1 MIRHLQRI
9 CTITAVLIFT
19 AQGLSAEVCIGN
31 HTFSTRFYSEQ
42 YYENDDSRLN
52 PDNVFDAAEGFT
64 GKERLT
70 SGYHWTGKTLSFTM
84 NDFMSLT
91 PAEDPDFTNCIGEL
105 YGSVCLGNVFIDIG
119 KKRINQSLSYFKSP
133 INFVLSGYDQ
143 YDLQFS
149 EGCIMA
155 NVEAF
160 TDFGFIGFSFMP
172 ECDFNSDMERYVSS
186 SQDLQFLL
194 RYDFPITN
202 CTTGIAVYWN
212 EKWRLGC
219 HFSKA
224 LGDYTEIH
232 TEYVFN
238 EEKNVSEFRFTN
250 GIASNVSVKKK
261 YCSEGLLGLTVNSS
275 WLSGILEYY
284 YNQAGYSYDEWK
296 DVTDEF
302 NDIRHSDQT
311 AAMYLYNL
319 GTAFQSM
326 ASNQSSGCGRHYAML
341 RLSNPSTEKLQYAVN
356 ALINLQ
362 DGSGMVTPS
371 IRYDGWEHI
380 AAETSFSVC
389 FGNPYSEFML
399 YADSWQYCL
408 TMELWL

>member
-1 MIRHLQRI
+1 MIRHLQRG
-9 CTITAVLIFT
+9 CTIAAVLIFT
-19 AQGLSAEVCIGN
+19 APVLFAEVCFGN
-31 HTFSTRFYSEQ
+31 HTFSARFYSDQ
-42 YYENDDSRLN
+42 YYENADSCLN
-52 PDNVFDAAEGFT
+52 PDNVFDVDEGFA
-64 GKERLT
+64 GKERFT
-70 SGYHWTGKTLSFTM
+70 TGYHWAGKNLSVTM

-91 PAEDPDFTNCIGEL
+91 PAEDPGFTNCFGEL

-155 NVEAF
+155 NIEAF

-172 ECDFNSDMERYVSS
+172 ECGFNSDIERYVSS
-186 SQDLQFLL
+186 SQDRQLLL
-194 RYDFPITN
+194 RYDLPTTN

-212 EKWRLGC
+212 DNWRLGC
-219 HFSKA
+219 HFSRT
-224 LGDYTEIH
+224 LGDYAEIH

-238 EEKNVSEFRFTN
+238 EKKNVSGFRLN
-250 GIASNVSVKKK
+250 DGIASNVSVTKK
-261 YCSEGLLGLTVNSS
+261 YCSEGLLGLTVNSA
-275 WLSGILEYY
+275 WLSGIGEYY

-296 DVTDEF
+296 DVTDTF
-302 NDIRHSDQT
+302 HDIRDSDQT
-311 AAMYLYNL
+311 AAMYRYNL

-326 ASNQSSGCGRHYAML
+326 ASNRSFGCGRHYAML
-341 RLSNPSTEKLQYAVN
+341 RLSNPSTEKLQYSVN
-356 ALINLQ
+356 MIVNLQ

-380 AAETSFSVC
+380 AAEASFSAC

-399 YADSWQYCL
+399 YADSWQSCL
-408 TMELWL
+408 TMEIWL